1 MKGGKASRQGVPR
14 GGVISPLIANLYTN
28 RFLTFWRQT
37 GSGEAW
43 KAHVINYADGF
54 VSPADAFQD
63 ISPLRGLGPAD
74 AFQDIS
80 PLRGLIVSR
89 VRNFLVRRRKV
100 PTRYGPYS
108 LEYRGR
114 AIADGKASCREPAAK
129 PAGKPGAGN
138 PRVRF
143 DDRG

>member
-1 MKGGKASRQGVPR
+1 LKGGKASRQGVPR

-63 ISPLRGLGPAD
+63 ISPLRGL
-74 AFQDIS
+74 
-80 PLRGLIVSR
+80 IVSR

-129 PAGKPGAGN
+129 SASP
-138 PRVRF
+138 V
-143 DDRG
+143 

>member
-63 ISPLRGLGPAD
+63 ISPLRGLSPAD
-74 AFQDIS
+74 ALQDIS
-80 PLRGLIVSR
+80 PLRGLGPADAFRDISPLRGLSLGR
-89 VRNFLVRRRKV
+89 VRNFLVRRHEV
-100 PTRYGPYS
+100 PARYGPYAMEAVS
-108 LEYRGR
+108 GELG
-114 AIADGKASCREPAAK
+114 I
-129 PAGKPGAGN
+129 
-138 PRVRF
+138 PRLCHRRRQGVMS
-143 DDRG
+143 